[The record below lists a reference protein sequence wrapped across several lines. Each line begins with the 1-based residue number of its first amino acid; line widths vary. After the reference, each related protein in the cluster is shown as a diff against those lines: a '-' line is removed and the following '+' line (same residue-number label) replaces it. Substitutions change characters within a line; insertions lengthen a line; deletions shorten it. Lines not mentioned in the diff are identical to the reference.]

1 MPETLQERVAR
12 LIRDSLG
19 EPGSALPS
27 EAELVERYG
36 ASRNTVRAALAALEA
51 EGLIT
56 SSQGRTRQVRKI
68 HRWEWKMAEWE
79 KAHNNDG
86 DAWANTIKAQGGI
99 PKNDLQILSIQAPA
113 DVAKAL
119 KIEPGTPIQARNRLR
134 WVNDEPHQLSD
145 SYFPPFV
152 TDGNELFWNPSDLGV
167 QGGLLA
173 ATGHKQARWHDV
185 LTARMPSAD
194 ESQRLMMAPGTPLL
208 VHTRV
213 GYDAEGRPVR
223 YMVTRMAADRVEVSY
238 DLNTDD

>member
-56 SSQGRTRQVRKI
+56 SSQGRTRTVRKI
-68 HRWEWKMAEWE
+68 RRWEWKMAEWE

-113 DVAKAL
+113 DVAEAL
-119 KIEPGTPIQARNRLR
+119 KIPTGTAIQARNRLR

-152 TDGNELFWNPSDLGV
+152 TDGNDLFWNPSGLGV

-173 ATGHKQARWHDV
+173 ATGHKQARWHDT
-185 LTARMPSAD
+185 LTARMPSAE